1 MAKRSTKPKRST
13 PSCASAGGFSLVELL
28 VAMVILLLIMAAGLT
43 ISMSSRN
50 TLRSD
55 QNRTTLNQNLRSGMD
70 LVGIDVRQAG
80 ERLPGDVPA
89 LEILDGSSG
98 AADTLV
104 VRRNLADDVLP
115 VCIDIASGSST
126 AEITIALT
134 SGTIPA
140 GCDPVADTNS
150 DGWADNLGSW
160 RAERIAAGGTLTAY
174 IYNPTTKL
182 GEFFEFDGEDSSAYH
197 LDRSS
202 SGTWTNDY
210 LASDSARVYIM
221 EERRF
226 TLNGGILEMDING
239 SGTPFNLVDDVIDFQ
254 LRAIFQDGTVQ
265 TALGSADEWSELEA
279 IEVSLSGRSTFMDRT
294 MDRSLSS
301 RYFPRN
307 ILSQ

>member
-1 MAKRSTKPKRST
+1 MAKLCTKPRRST
-13 PSCASAGGFSLVELL
+13 PNSSSAGFSLVELL

-43 ISMSSRN
+43 ISMSSRT

-70 LVGIDVRQAG
+70 LVGIDIRQAG
-80 ERLPGDVPA
+80 ERLPADVPA
-89 LEILDGSSG
+89 LEIRDGASG

-115 VCIDIASGSST
+115 VCVDIASGSST
-126 AEITIALT
+126 SEVTIALT

-150 DGWADNLGSW
+150 DGWADNLGNW
-160 RAERIAAGGTLTAY
+160 RAQRIASGGTMTAY

-182 GEFFEFDGEDSSAYH
+182 GEFFEFDGEDATDYE

-210 LASDSARVYIM
+210 LASDSARVYVM
-221 EERRF
+221 EEREF
-226 TLNGGILEMDING
+226 SLSGGILEMDING
-239 SGTPFNLVDDVIDFQ
+239 SGSPFSLVDNVVDFQ
-254 LRAIFQDGTVQ
+254 LRAIFQDGTIQ
-265 TALGSADEWSELEA
+265 TALAAADDWSNLEA

-294 MDRSLSS
+294 MDRALSS

-307 ILSQ
+307 VLSQ